1 MTHTPFLVMGDDGS
15 DQADRAWR
23 WVDAQDWD
31 GWRVDVITADDDPAK
46 IPTTPELAA
55 ARPWLPPTPR
65 TPADPTRLGGG
76 VQHLVAIG
84 DPRLV
89 LLGFPDAELLVI
101 GARGA
106 GRMPVTLGS
115 TADSLLHG
123 PPCPLVIARD
133 DRPVRRVL
141 VGADGSADAEAA
153 AARFARLPWAAR
165 TRVQVLSVADG
176 RTDPVA
182 SSSAMV
188 ALLSEAGLVTEVV
201 PTSRGRED
209 PRSALVEA
217 ARSVD
222 LVVMGTRGVG
232 VGLVRR
238 FLGGSVATH
247 LAHHAPCSVL
257 IAEADRRRA

>member
-1 MTHTPFLVMGDDGS
+1 M
-15 DQADRAWR
+15 
-23 WVDAQDWD
+23 
-31 GWRVDVITADDDPAK
+31 
-46 IPTTPELAA
+46 
-55 ARPWLPPTPR
+55 
-65 TPADPTRLGGG
+65 
-76 VQHLVAIG
+76 AIG

-123 PPCPLVIARD
+123 PLPAGDRGMTGRCARCWWVPTA
-133 DRPVRRVL
+133 RPMPR
-141 VGADGSADAEAA
+141 AA
-153 AARFARLPWAAR
+153 AARFARCPGPP
-165 TRVQVLSVADG
+165 G
-176 RTDPVA
+176 RGAGAERGRQPADPVA

-201 PTSRGRED
+201 PTSRRAEGPPLR
-209 PRSALVEA
+209 LVEP

-247 LAHHAPCSVL
+247 LAPHAPCSVL
-257 IAEADRRRA
+257 IAESGSPSGPDASAPAREQG